1 MAELLQT
8 ESAERST
15 ALVGTQMQNIAVNSR
30 SYLDLVKLV
39 PGVVGTVDLR
49 IAGTGGVQNI
59 AANGQRFNSNNVTL
73 NGLSNID
80 SGNNDNVNAS
90 VSLDSVQEFKILTG
104 VYQAEFGRSM
114 GARISVVTKSG
125 SSQFHGSG
133 YWFHRH
139 DDLNS
144 NSWMNNRNK
153 LPRNLFRFNDVGY
166 TIGGPV
172 LLPRSLKTKDKL
184 FFFWSEE
191 FQRQLR
197 PNSASNRTVPTALE
211 RKGDFSQSVD
221 NNGNSFTN
229 KDPSTGSPFPGNVI
243 PASSQYAPGIKL
255 LKNASILSEV
265 TRPTKP
271 EISRGIRPPRQ
282 FR

>member
-49 IAGTGGVQNI
+49 IAGTGCVQNI

-73 NGLSNID
+73 NGLGNID

-144 NSWMNNRNK
+144 NSW
-153 LPRNLFRFNDVGY
+153 
-166 TIGGPV
+166 I
-172 LLPRSLKTKDKL
+172 
-184 FFFWSEE
+184 
-191 FQRQLR
+191 
-197 PNSASNRTVPTALE
+197 
-211 RKGDFSQSVD
+211 
-221 NNGNSFTN
+221 
-229 KDPSTGSPFPGNVI
+229 
-243 PASSQYAPGIKL
+243 
-255 LKNASILSEV
+255 
-265 TRPTKP
+265 
-271 EISRGIRPPRQ
+271 
-282 FR
+282 